1 MQDKFKV
8 KLSDLEI
15 YLVEALIPYYLNQRK
30 GLGGGMKRA
39 ELVEYIN
46 GSLGFPLSPRYV
58 KEKLKECKEKSA
70 ICFDGGVWKITEF
83 FFRTFKHELNVD
95 YITGIRKSCAAE
107 LEMHKKAYLA
117 WKYEQELKQARIEA
131 LGKVAQFPENMNKM
145 ATLEH
150 YMARHKDREEYC
162 FTTPEAQ
169 RIVIEEQC
177 WMVNPAGFILRPEP
191 GNPLSWMIDDRTHV
205 ESYIKND
212 DYWNLKRL
220 ATCPTVRMWKKILPE
235 APVFYLPAVYAVKHM
250 QENPLRPMCMENTTT
265 VWGYV
270 YMRWNPEYKHLE
282 FRESNNLEN
291 WSIYSP
297 SSGFFTNLFRDCT
310 VTELSKHFPG
320 YEPQN
325 DASDD
330 Y

>member
-70 ICFDGGVWKITEF
+70 IYFEGGVWRITEF

-95 YITGIRKSCAAE
+95 YITSIRKGCAAE
-107 LEMHKKAYLA
+107 LEMHKKAYLG
-117 WKYEQELKQARIEA
+117 WKYEQELKQTRIEA
-131 LGKVAQFPENMNKM
+131 LGKVAQSPENMNMM

-150 YMARHKDREEYC
+150 YMARHKDQEEYC

-169 RIVIEEQC
+169 KTVIEEQC
-177 WMVNPAGFILRPEP
+177 WMVNPAGFILKPEP
-191 GNPLSWMIDDRTHV
+191 GNPISWMVDDQSHV
-205 ESYIKND
+205 EGYIGNED
-212 DYWNLKRL
+212 FWNLKRL
-220 ATCPTVRMWKKILPE
+220 SKNPKVRMWKKILPE
-235 APVFYLPAVYAVKHM
+235 APVFYLPAVYAVQNM
-250 QENPLRPMCMENTTT
+250 MANPLRPMCMENH
-265 VWGYV
+265 GALAEFLYL
-270 YMRWNPEYKHLE
+270 RWNGERKCLEYSVPHVE
-282 FRESNNLEN
+282 DG
-291 WSIYSP
+291 WGTYDPP
-297 SSGFFTNLFRDCT
+297 SSFFTKLFRDCT
-310 VTELSKHFPG
+310 VTELSKYFPG
-320 YEPQN
+320 YEPQD